1 MPELFFGKTCHAMEK
16 AIRIAQRINLYIS
29 IKINKITTLGYTAKD
44 VDFKSEL
51 ARALETN
58 RSLDI
63 EKTDQRQ
70 ISFQNDGRQII
81 DRFEEQGD
89 WNGYNRVNIDKE
101 MTKLMQN
108 NLTYRS
114 AVEALLRKITLLTE
128 VIEEGGQ

>member
-1 MPELFFGKTCHAMEK
+1 MPESFFGKTCRALEK

-29 IKINKITTLGYTAKD
+29 ININKINTLRYKTKD
-44 VDFKSEL
+44 MDFKSEL

-58 RSLDI
+58 RTLDI
-63 EKTDQRQ
+63 EKTDPRQ
-70 ISFQNDGRQII
+70 ISVQNDGRQII

-114 AVEALLRKITLLTE
+114 AVETLLRKITLLKDE
-128 VIEEGGQ
+128 

>member
-1 MPELFFGKTCHAMEK
+1 MPESFSGKTCRALEK

-29 IKINKITTLGYTAKD
+29 IKINKINTLRYKTKD
-44 VDFKSEL
+44 MDFKSEL

-58 RSLDI
+58 RTLDI
-63 EKTDQRQ
+63 EKTDPRQ
-70 ISFQNDGRQII
+70 ISVQNDGRQII

-101 MTKLMQN
+101 MTKLTQN

-114 AVEALLRKITLLTE
+114 AVETLLRKITLLKDE
-128 VIEEGGQ
+128 